1 MAANKLKERAILN
14 IFVKDM
20 NEMDLAEAHLIALE
34 KQDYE
39 ACSIIQQEVDDRI
52 KDNTLCVDLFRDF
65 CEESG
70 VLIGQ
75 PIFPVELNG
84 LFDKYKSKNGRKA
97 KTVPRT

>member
-1 MAANKLKERAILN
+1 MGANKLKERAILN

-20 NEMDLAEAHLIALE
+20 NEMDLAEAHLIALDKE
-34 KQDYE
+34 DYE
-39 ACSIIQQEVDDRI
+39 ACSIIQIEVNERI

-70 VLIGQ
+70 VLVGN
-75 PIFPVELNG
+75 PVFAVELNG
-84 LFDKYKSKNGRKA
+84 LFDKYKIKDGRKA